1 MMSPTK
7 SSVVLVA
14 GSSLR
19 ELQNVMKSI
28 DYLAEDMKMIPYL
41 VILLI
46 RDNDIVPDTVMHAL
60 SPPVEGL
67 QALHFNCSWK

>member
-14 GSSLR
+14 GSALR

-28 DYLAEDMKMIPYL
+28 DYLAKNMKMIPYV

-46 RDNDIVPDTVMHAL
+46 RDNDIVPDTDRHAM
-60 SPPVEGL
+60 SPPVVSL
-67 QALHFNCSWK
+67 